1 MKGFLVEGDEEEENQ
16 QGQTTAEMM
25 WATAHIISR
34 EKGLAANIFIRGFM
48 KEEDFKDDD
57 DLKQ

>member
-1 MKGFLVEGDEEEENQ
+1 
-16 QGQTTAEMM
+16 MM
-25 WATAHIISR
+25 WVTLTDHTISR

-48 KEEDFKDDD
+48 KKEDDFAKDDD